1 MDTTKMTWKHII
13 VSGKDY
19 LILEPKTIEELL
31 YGLEHDLLEPNKNTK
46 VLIFMVIPIL
56 RDFVSLN

>member
-1 MDTTKMTWKHII
+1 MTWKHII